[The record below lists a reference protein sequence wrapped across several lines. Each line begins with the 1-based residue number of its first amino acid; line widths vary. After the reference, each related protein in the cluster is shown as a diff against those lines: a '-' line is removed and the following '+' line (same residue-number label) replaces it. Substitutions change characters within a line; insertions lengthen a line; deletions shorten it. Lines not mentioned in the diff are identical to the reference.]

1 MYKQPLLLIDLTK
14 LYIYM
19 KASKDA
25 EIQLQLFKIS
35 SLTNGEVKRSKI
47 GLTEIQLLASIDRVI
62 TAKKRWLRAM
72 HICLQQKATMVFD
85 EKRYKVRLDSSV
97 EGIEVVEGKQ
107 DASCNQFIEL
117 PDLRLDTSI
126 YELQKELVKEN
137 TILSRLI
144 YRYGLENVL
153 LELEEVGY
161 VANTPLPWRRICY
174 TQLKADLIYYMD
186 CQSAPIPFHFLG
198 FPRKSTPTESSSLS
212 TSASSSIF
220 SKLDKLQILFLKYFP
235 RSPKTPSPT
244 ALTSPYTPLMHYG
257 SLRNDFGLA
266 PTPSYKEFQ

>member
-1 MYKQPLLLIDLTK
+1 
-14 LYIYM
+14 M
-19 KASKDA
+19 KASKDT

-35 SLTNGEVKRSKI
+35 SLTNGDVKRSKI
-47 GLTEIQLLASIDRVI
+47 GLTEIQLLASVDRVI
-62 TAKKRWLRAM
+62 SVKKRWLRAM
-72 HICLQQKATMVFD
+72 HICLKQKATMVFD
-85 EKRYKVRLDSSV
+85 EKRYRVRLESSV
-97 EGIEVVEGKQ
+97 ERVERAERKQ
-107 DASCNQFIEL
+107 DDQDGKFIEL

-144 YRYGLENVL
+144 YRYGLEMVL
-153 LELEEVGY
+153 LELEEVGH

-198 FPRKSTPTESSSLS
+198 FPRKSEPTDHTALSSSFR

-220 SKLDKLQILFLKYFP
+220 SKLDELQILFLKYFP

-244 ALTSPYTPLMHYG
+244 TLTSPYTPLMHYG
-257 SLRNDFGLA
+257 SLRNDFGYA
-266 PTPSYKEFQ
+266 PTPTYPGGGNKEFQ